1 MSSDFDEYVPVY
13 FIVEFP
19 HGREGESWAFLLHV
33 LHTSIHMTHRLF
45 TDIRRW
51 ASVRTRESLWH
62 QADIRES
69 TQC

>member
-1 MSSDFDEYVPVY
+1 MSLDFDEYVPVY

-19 HGREGESWAFLLHV
+19 HGREGESWALLLNV
-33 LHTSIHMTHRLF
+33 LHTSTLATRRLF
-45 TDIRRW
+45 IDIRRW
-51 ASVRTRESLWH
+51 ASVRTRESLWY

>member
-33 LHTSIHMTHRLF
+33 LHTSTHTTRHLF
-45 TDIRRW
+45 IDIRRR
-51 ASVRTRESLWH
+51 AAFRERESLWY